1 MNYAWLNNLYSVG
14 PRGPG
19 RVYETFVSSIFL
31 VPILLNILVFFVPG
45 RHIEFFKE
53 SACVRYFAQIVEV

>member
-19 RVYETFVSSIFL
+19 RVYETFVSSIFV
-31 VPILLNILVFFVPG
+31 VPILLNILVFFCPWPTYRILQG
-45 RHIEFFKE
+45 K
-53 SACVRYFAQIVEV
+53 CVRTVFRANC